1 MTSHVYMYAYISM
14 RRHFAEAALELVHF
28 LLNQAF
34 VGAVLGAVWTF
45 FKTSDWFERL
55 RTRRIAKA
63 IRALEAAVDQ
73 TYRVYVR
80 QIKEGREDGKLTD
93 AERRHAHRMARR
105 AAIEFGKQEG
115 VDVLRTLGHDYLDL
129 WISKIVKRLKRQ

>member
-1 MTSHVYMYAYISM
+1 MSAIDTLTSEPI
-14 RRHFAEAALELVHF
+14 L
-28 LLNQAF
+28 AF
-34 VGAVLGAVWTF
+34 IGAVLGAVWTF
-45 FKTSDWFERL
+45 FKTSDWFEHL
-55 RTRRIAKA
+55 RTRRSAKA

-80 QIKEGREDGKLTD
+80 EIKKGREDGKLTD
-93 AERRHAHRMARR
+93 AERRHARRMARR

-129 WISKIVKRLKRQ
+129 WISKIVKRLKKG